1 MVPLHQLLERIR
13 WDAEFGKGRFR
24 IGYADHLV
32 GGLVTIELSE
42 FHVDP
47 DNRFMFDVFDERGER
62 HSIPFHRVKQV
73 FKDDK
78 LIWQRLR

>member
-1 MVPLHQLLERIR
+1 MLPLPQLLNRIR
-13 WDAEFGKGRFR
+13 WDPEFGKGRFR
-24 IGYADHLV
+24 LGYADHLA

-42 FHVDP
+42 CHIDP
-47 DNRFMFDVFDERGER
+47 ENRFMFDVFEATGEK

-73 FKDDK
+73 FKDDV